1 MARCTEALRP
11 PPQRGVIARRL
22 AIALFAAG
30 SALLAGCAAPQLQPS
45 AAHAAAQPPEQI
57 VGRISLVRGQ
67 PPQAMYG
74 GFRLVLEGDGGRFD
88 LFSPLG
94 QMLAQ
99 ASWNDGGARV
109 DDGRSVQRYPSFTAM
124 TQAVLGIALP
134 RAALQDW
141 VQGRP
146 AAGLPSQPLA
156 GGGFEQLG
164 WAVQAQ
170 RRDGRLALIDARRDG
185 DDPAQLRLAITDQSA
200 VSGAPAGAASAASA
214 ATAQH

>member
-1 MARCTEALRP
+1 M
-11 PPQRGVIARRL
+11 
-22 AIALFAAG
+22 FAAVA
-30 SALLAGCAAPQLQPS
+30 ALLAGCAAPQLQSPG
-45 AAHAAAQPPEQI
+45 AIAAAQQPEQI

-74 GFRLVLEGDGGRFD
+74 GFRLVLDGSGGRFD

-99 ASWNDGGARV
+99 ASWDDRGARV
-109 DDGRSVQRYPSFTAM
+109 DDGRSIRRYPSFSAM
-124 TQAVLGIALP
+124 TEAVLGIALP

-146 AAGLPSQPLA
+146 ASGLPSQPLA

-164 WAVQAQ
+164 WAVQVQ

-200 VSGAPAGAASAASA
+200 VAPSAAASSAGTAA
-214 ATAQH
+214 QR

>member
-1 MARCTEALRP
+1 MAWRLLLAAVVAGA
-11 PPQRGVIARRL
+11 GV
-22 AIALFAAG
+22 
-30 SALLAGCAAPQLQPS
+30 LAGCAAPQLQPP
-45 AAHAAAQPPEQI
+45 AATATPQPPQQI

-109 DDGRSVQRYPSFTAM
+109 DDGRSVQRYPSFAAM
-124 TQAVLGIALP
+124 TEAVLGVALP

-146 AAGLPSQPLA
+146 AAGLPSRPLP

-164 WAVQAQ
+164 WAVQVQ

-185 DDPAQLRLAITDQSA
+185 DDPAQLRLAITDQSVA
-200 VSGAPAGAASAASA
+200 APAAPSDAAAAASA
-214 ATAQH
+214 ATARP